1 VRGGAQ
7 RRGWAW
13 RLFLAVLAV
22 ATTGAVHAHID
33 TAARIS
39 QGESFVPRP
48 ESARLLAL
56 GFDAVVA
63 DYYWLLAVQLVG
75 GAVRQDEMHTP
86 QIARLIDVATTVDPW
101 VDHPYRFAALWL
113 TDSEKSVHEANR
125 LLRRGIAYH
134 PTDWRNRYHLGF
146 NHFFYLGDNQ
156 RALEALQTAIPL
168 EGSPNY
174 LGGLVARMRSEQG
187 GIGTAADFLA
197 ELARTAQDEYERAA
211 YEKALDEIQ
220 VERAA
225 RYLEAARDEYLKRF
239 GRDISRVEDLMA
251 RPSPVLRALP
261 QAHPHLR
268 GFEWVLDPESGEI
281 VSSFYGS
288 RYRLHEHPSDVARRE
303 RWKALREARSGSEG

>member
-1 VRGGAQ
+1 M
-7 RRGWAW
+7 
-13 RLFLAVLAV
+13 
-22 ATTGAVHAHID
+22 D
-33 TAARIS
+33 TAARIA

-75 GAVRQDEMHTP
+75 GAMQQSEMDTP

-101 VDHPYRFAALWL
+101 VGHPYRFAALWL
-113 TDSEKSVHEANR
+113 TDSEESVHEANR
-125 LLRRGIAYH
+125 LLRRAIAYH

-146 NHFFYLGDNQ
+146 NQFFYLGDNQ
-156 RALEALQTAIPL
+156 RAVEVLETAIPL
-168 EGSPNY
+168 QGSPHY
-174 LGGLVARMRSEQG
+174 LGGLVARMRSEKG
-187 GIGTAADFLA
+187 GLGTAAEFLA

-220 VERAA
+220 VERSA
-225 RYLEAARDEYLKRF
+225 RYLDAARDEYLKRL
-239 GRDISRVEDLMA
+239 GRDISRVEDLLA
-251 RPSPVLRALP
+251 RPSPVLRVLP
-261 QAHPHLR
+261 RAHPHLR

-288 RYRLHEHPSDVARRE
+288 RYRLREHPLDVARRK
-303 RWKALREARSGSEG
+303 RWKALRGARSEGEG

>member
-156 RALEALQTAIPL
+156 RALEALQT
-168 EGSPNY
+168 
-174 LGGLVARMRSEQG
+174 V
-187 GIGTAADFLA
+187 GTAADFLA

>member
-1 VRGGAQ
+1 
-7 RRGWAW
+7 
-13 RLFLAVLAV
+13 LLAIIAV
-22 ATTGAVHAHID
+22 ATTGAVHARMD
-33 TAARIS
+33 TSARIQ
-39 QGESFVPRP
+39 QGESFVPRS

-75 GAVRQDEMHTP
+75 GAIRQSDMHTP

-113 TDSEKSVHEANR
+113 TDSEESVHKANR
-125 LLRRGIAYH
+125 LLLRGIAYH

-146 NHFFYLGDNQ
+146 NHFFYLGDHR
-156 RALEALQTAIPL
+156 RAVDVLASAVPL

-174 LGGLVARMRSEQG
+174 LGALVARMRSEQG
-187 GIGTAADFLA
+187 GLGTAADFLA
-197 ELARTAQDEYERAA
+197 ELARTARDEYERAA

-225 RYLEAARDEYLKRF
+225 RYLDAARDEYLRRF
-239 GRDISRVEDLMA
+239 GRDISRVEDLLA
-251 RPSPVLRALP
+251 RPSPVLRVLP
-261 QAHPHLR
+261 RPHTHLP
-268 GFEWVLDPESGEI
+268 GFEWVLDPETGEI

-288 RYRLHEHPSDVARRE
+288 RYRLHEHPSDVARRA
-303 RWKALREARSGSEG
+303 RWKALREAPSEGDG